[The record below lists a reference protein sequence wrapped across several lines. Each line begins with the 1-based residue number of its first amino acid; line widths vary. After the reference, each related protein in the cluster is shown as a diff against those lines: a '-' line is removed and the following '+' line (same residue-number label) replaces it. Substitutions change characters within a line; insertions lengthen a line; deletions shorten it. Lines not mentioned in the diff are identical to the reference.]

1 MESNKLDLG
10 SKGLDL
16 RSHRLDLWSERPN
29 LGSERDMGAC
39 LRLGGGTYTG
49 NQRKSPCVDS
59 YRSSVPPR
67 PLPKKDNHTF
77 EQEG

>member
-1 MESNKLDLG
+1 MESNKPDLG

-39 LRLGGGTYTG
+39 LRLGGGRTPETEDIDHLSLRG
-49 NQRKSPCVDS
+49 RC
-59 YRSSVPPR
+59 
-67 PLPKKDNHTF
+67 PKRITIHLSRRDN
-77 EQEG
+77 E